1 MNVIEEEYLMIT
13 ITKNNTEQDA
23 QSLQGGVSSDVV
35 NQQSTSL
42 ESFRVQLKEDLKA
55 IGEINWI
62 KK

>member
-1 MNVIEEEYLMIT
+1 MIT

-55 IGEINWI
+55 IDEINWI